1 MRTGWLIAKSAVDFN
16 YVIKR
21 EPFLNSY
28 LPYTL
33 IIKVQLN
40 FLDKSSSKE
49 NWFLAFIVHSV
60 KA

>member
-33 IIKVQLN
+33 IIKVQLK
-40 FLDKSSSKE
+40 FLDKSS
-49 NWFLAFIVHSV
+49 FF
-60 KA
+60 